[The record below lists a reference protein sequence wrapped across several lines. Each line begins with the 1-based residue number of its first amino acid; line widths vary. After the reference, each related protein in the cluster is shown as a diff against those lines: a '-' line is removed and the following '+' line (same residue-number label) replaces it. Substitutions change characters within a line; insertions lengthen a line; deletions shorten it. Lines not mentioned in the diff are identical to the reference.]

1 MQPILNSSRTEKAI
15 RNEINQTS
23 KRINRLCEEIDSLRA
38 ECYWYRHR
46 GEICNLE
53 EAKYRIE
60 YRVGKLMKA
69 INRRNKLG
77 RELNEKI
84 HKAG

>member
-1 MQPILNSSRTEKAI
+1 MSLVSNSRTEKAI

-38 ECYWYRHR
+38 RCYWYRHR

-53 EAKYRIE
+53 ETKERIE
-60 YRVGKLMKA
+60 WRVGKLRKA
-69 INRRNKLG
+69 INRINKLG

-84 HKAG
+84 HKAD

>member
-1 MQPILNSSRTEKAI
+1 MQPTLNSRTEKAI
-15 RNEINQTS
+15 RNEIQQTS

-38 ECYWYRHR
+38 DCYWYRHK

-53 EAKYRIE
+53 ETKERIE
-60 YRVGKLMKA
+60 YRVGKLRKA

-77 RELNEKI
+77 MELNEMIK
-84 HKAG
+84 KD

>member
-1 MQPILNSSRTEKAI
+1 MNNSRTEKAI
-15 RNEINQTS
+15 RHEINQTS

-38 ECYWYRHR
+38 RCYWYRRR

-53 EAKYRIE
+53 ETKERIE
-60 YRVGKLMKA
+60 WWVGKLRKA
-69 INRRNKLG
+69 VNRMNKLG

-84 HKAG
+84 HKEG

>member
-1 MQPILNSSRTEKAI
+1 MQPISNYRTEKAI
-15 RNEINQTS
+15 RHEIHQTS

-38 ECYWYRHR
+38 QCYWYRYR
-46 GEICNLE
+46 KEICNLE
-53 EAKYRIE
+53 EAKERIE
-60 YRVGKLMKA
+60 WRVGKLRKA
-69 INRRNKLG
+69 INRINKLG